1 MPNNKEY
8 LIEKIFKQL
17 KNKNLRKINLEK
29 KEFIR
34 FINNLINNSNS

>member
-29 KEFIR
+29 KELTR
-34 FINNLINNSNS
+34 FINNLINNSSS

>member
-29 KEFIR
+29 KELTR

>member
-17 KNKNLRKINLEK
+17 KNINLRKINLEK
-29 KEFIR
+29 KELTR

>member
-29 KEFIR
+29 KELTQ